1 MAFFKN
7 RKSHPKTPDAGGGA
21 AAPAQSLEIM
31 RRRAKHRL
39 IGACV
44 LVALGVIGFPLLFDS
59 QPRPVAVDIA
69 IDIPD
74 KAQVKPLVVPVP
86 ASAAQ
91 PSAMPAP
98 VAASAAPVLEEKPL
112 SPPESNAVQA
122 PLEAAKPQA
131 VAVPVEQLVAKVA
144 AIAPEVKPQA
154 KAAVPEAKVLAKP
167 AAVVAATKPQAP
179 VEAAKPQ
186 APTDDGTKAAALLEG
201 KDAAATAVV
210 RYVVQ
215 VGAFSDGAKLRE
227 VRHKLEKSGLK
238 TYTQV
243 VDGKDGKRTRVRVGP
258 FASQAEADKS
268 ATRIRSLELSATVL
282 KM

>member
-1 MAFFKN
+1 
-7 RKSHPKTPDAGGGA
+7 
-21 AAPAQSLEIM
+21 M

-258 FASQAEADKS
+258 FTSQAEADKS
-268 ATRIRSLELSATVL
+268 AARIRSLELSATVL

>member
-7 RKSHPKTPDAGGGA
+7 RKSPPKAPDASG
-21 AAPAQSLEIM
+21 AAPALSLDMM
-31 RRRAKHRL
+31 RRRARHRL

-44 LVALGVIGFPLLFDS
+44 LVLLGVAGFPLLFDS

-74 KAQVKPLVVPVP
+74 KAQVKPLALPAPASSAPAPTAPVVASVAPVP
-86 ASAAQ
+86 EEQPPAVAEPKAA
-91 PSAMPAP
+91 PPVELTKAPAAVAAEKP
-98 VAASAAPVLEEKPL
+98 LAKPTAPEPKPEAKPAASAAG
-112 SPPESNAVQA
+112 
-122 PLEAAKPQA
+122 AKPQA
-131 VAVPVEQLVAKVA
+131 S
-144 AIAPEVKPQA
+144 APAQA
-154 KAAVPEAKVLAKP
+154 S
-167 AAVVAATKPQAP
+167 KPQAP
-179 VEAAKPQ
+179 V
-186 APTDDGTKAAALLEG
+186 DDGAKAAALLEG
-201 KDAAATAVV
+201 KDAPAASAAV

-243 VDGKDGKRTRVRVGP
+243 VEGKDGKRTRVRVGP
-258 FASQAEADKS
+258 FPSQAEADKS
-268 ATRIRSLELSATVL
+268 AARIRALELSATVL